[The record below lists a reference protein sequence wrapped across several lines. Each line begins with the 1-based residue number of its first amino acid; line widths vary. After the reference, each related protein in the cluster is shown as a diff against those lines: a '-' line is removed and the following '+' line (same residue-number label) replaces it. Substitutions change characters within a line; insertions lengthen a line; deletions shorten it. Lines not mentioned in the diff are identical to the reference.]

1 MLELTIDYSLFFRKR
16 GAFSFGLAF
25 IIGSATFF
33 YPLTFLLVFFI
44 FLSPRYFISG
54 IILGFFYAYAF
65 SPNIDKPLEGEGV
78 FIPKSVTPIKSLT
91 YSGFVISGNI
101 PSFFSEKKEYKNIPA
116 SLYTNFENKDL
127 MKPFK
132 FIGKVEEKNNKVII
146 TPKDTQALNRKN
158 LSFFRHNWKKKM
170 EKFLKK
176 NIRDKEA
183 YSFLSALV
191 TGHLTDL
198 FVKFSFFRLGLSHIL
213 AISGFHFSLL
223 IGLISLPLFFLPIK
237 TKSALLILI
246 ATLYFLFMGPSPS
259 ITRAYVMICLF
270 YLGKYSDRLT
280 CPINNLGL
288 AGFFIV
294 LYDPKSFSSLSFQL
308 SFLSC
313 LGIFFFYPF
322 FHRLIPQ
329 KKGIMGKL
337 YRFYIQAIC
346 LSISVNMM
354 ILPILL
360 YLFHKV
366 SLLGM
371 IFNLFFPI
379 QVVLCFT
386 LLIFSLFLA
395 PIIPILSQFLFWILN
410 IITKMILIP
419 VLNPPMYFDF
429 YLRHSLS
436 KEVAIVMTIF
446 VFLLGIY
453 VKVFTEKKGTEKIFS
468 FL

>member
-1 MLELTIDYSLFFRKR
+1 MQELIKDYSLFFRKR

-33 YPLTFLLVFFI
+33 YPLTFILAFFI
-44 FLSPRYFISG
+44 FLSPRYFGAG
-54 IILGFFYAYAF
+54 IILGFFYTFAF
-65 SPNIDKPLEGEGV
+65 TPNIDKTLQGEGV
-78 FIPKSVTPIKSLT
+78 FIPKSITPIKSLT

-101 PSFFSEKKEYKNIPA
+101 PSFSSEEGEYKNITA
-116 SLYTNFENKDL
+116 SLFTNFESKAL

-132 FIGKVEEKNNKVII
+132 FFGKIEQRDEKVFINPV
-146 TPKDTQALNRKN
+146 DTQPIDRKN
-158 LSFFRHNWKKKM
+158 LSFFRHDWKKKM
-170 EKFLKK
+170 KSFLKK
-176 NIRDKEA
+176 NIKDKGTF
-183 YSFLSALV
+183 SFLSALV

-223 IGLISLPLFFLPIK
+223 IGLISFPLFFLPIK
-237 TKSALLILI
+237 TKSVTLILI
-246 ATLYFLFMGPSPS
+246 ATIYFLFMGPSPS
-259 ITRAYVMICLF
+259 ISRAYVMICLF
-270 YLGKYSDRLT
+270 YLGKYTDRLT

-288 AGFFIV
+288 AAFLIV
-294 LYDPKSFSSLSFQL
+294 LYDPKAFSSLSFQL

-329 KKGIMGKL
+329 KKGVMGRL

-354 ILPILL
+354 ILPVLL

-371 IFNLFFPI
+371 IYNLFFPI
-379 QVVLCFT
+379 QVVLCFS
-386 LLIFSLFLA
+386 LLIFSLFLS
-395 PIIPILSQFLFWILN
+395 PIIPIFSQFLFWVLN
-410 IITKMILIP
+410 KITKVVLIP

-429 YLRHSLS
+429 YLRYSLA
-436 KEVAIVMTIF
+436 KEAAIVATIF

-453 VKVFTEKKGTEKIFS
+453 VKVFTEKKGIEKIFS
-468 FL
+468 FI